1 VDVERL
7 YREHSPVLFRYL
19 VRFSGDPEAAADAV
33 QEAFV
38 RLVERPPRL
47 DGVRTW
53 LFRVATN
60 LVREG
65 GRTRSRRLRLLASRP
80 AEALLADPPDDPAAA
95 LDRDERRR
103 AIRTALESLGERD
116 RMALL
121 MRAEGFAHREIAE
134 AVGTT
139 TGSVGTIINRAMAK
153 LAAALPPDQGDP
165 P

>member
-1 VDVERL
+1 MDVDRL

-33 QEAFV
+33 QETFV

-65 GRTRSRRLRLLASRP
+65 GRTRTRRLRLLTGHP
-80 AEALLADPPDDPAAA
+80 AEALMGDPPDDPAETM
-95 LDRDERRR
+95 DRDERRR
-103 AIRTALESLGERD
+103 AVRAALETLSPRD

-121 MRAEGFAHREIAE
+121 MRAEGFSHREIAE
-134 AVGTT
+134 AAGTT
-139 TGSVGTIINRAMAK
+139 TGSVGTIINRAMGK
-153 LAAALPPDQGDP
+153 LAGALPLDP
-165 P
+165 GGPP